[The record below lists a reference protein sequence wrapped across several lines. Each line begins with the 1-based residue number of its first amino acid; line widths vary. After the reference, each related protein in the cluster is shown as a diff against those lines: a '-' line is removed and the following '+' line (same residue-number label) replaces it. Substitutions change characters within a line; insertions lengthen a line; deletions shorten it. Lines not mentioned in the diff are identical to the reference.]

1 MMNKK
6 LAYVSIIIVS
16 VFAAFLLSGCY
27 DNFDLEDRS
36 LCTAMAVDY
45 AEDEGYTVI
54 ISVPVLEDEEE
65 IGRSLKE
72 ETAGTLAEAIE
83 LIDGKQTKQ
92 LYFGHM
98 QTVITGMGLLRSE
111 KALKE
116 LTAYLSDNVQI
127 DKNILLV
134 GAYEIREIMNSEP
147 KEDKLTGFF
156 ISGYYDSRKNEKTF
170 VNKETLLAYLKDN
183 SEDKTA
189 VIPVLSIENDEP
201 AFSSAA
207 VLKNNSL
214 AAILNRREAQG
225 FMWLTG
231 KGSNGT
237 LICDNPAITADIIER
252 ETDCSFYEEDG
263 VLKLDITIN
272 AVGNMWN
279 YTDDEIAANG
289 SEYLE
294 AFKKEI
300 YSQTEAALLSL
311 EKTDCDALS
320 LNSLLKQEN
329 KELYK
334 KYGSAA
340 EAKTKVTVNLSL
352 NFV

>member
-6 LAYVSIIIVS
+6 IAYVSILALF
-16 VFAAFLLSGCY
+16 VFAAFCLSGCY
-27 DNFDLEDRS
+27 DNFDIEDRS

-72 ETAGTLAEAIE
+72 ETAETLAEAIE
-83 LIDGKQTKQ
+83 LIDGRSTKQ

-98 QTVITGMGLLRSE
+98 QAVITGMGLLRSE

-116 LTAYLSDNVQI
+116 LTDYLSDNVQI

-134 GAYEIREIMNSEP
+134 GAYEIREIMNAEP

-156 ISGYYDSRKNEKTF
+156 ISGYYDSGKNEKTF
-170 VNKETLLAYLKDN
+170 VNKETLLAFLKDN

-207 VLKNNSL
+207 VLKNNTL
-214 AAILNRREAQG
+214 AAILNRSEAGG

-231 KGSNGT
+231 KGSNGILT
-237 LICDNPAITADIIER
+237 CDSPAISADIIER
-252 ETDCSFYEEDG
+252 EADYSFYEEDG
-263 VLKLDITIN
+263 VLKLDIAIN

-279 YTDDEIAANG
+279 YTDDEIKANG

-294 AFKKEI
+294 AFKEEI
-300 YSQTEAALLSL
+300 YSQAEAALLTL

-320 LNSLLKQEN
+320 LNSLLKKEN

-334 KYGSAA
+334 KYGGAA
-340 EAKTKVTVNLSL
+340 EAQIKVSVNLSL